1 MVRPSVVIAVA
12 LAALALVLA
21 LRRRVMGAEPEWFVG
36 AMVEVMEHTRTGA
49 AAHVT
54 SAISD
59 LTARPPRTYD
69 EFARE
74 FANVFAGA

>member
-1 MVRPSVVIAVA
+1 M
-12 LAALALVLA
+12 
-21 LRRRVMGAEPEWFVG
+21 PEWFVG